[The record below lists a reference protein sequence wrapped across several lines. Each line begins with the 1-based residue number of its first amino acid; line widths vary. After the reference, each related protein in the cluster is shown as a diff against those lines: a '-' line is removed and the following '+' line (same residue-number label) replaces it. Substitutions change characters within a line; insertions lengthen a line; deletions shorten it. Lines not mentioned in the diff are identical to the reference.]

1 MLYLVD
7 TGVLLRAVD
16 RHCPEHS
23 AIMLALRELRKRRDS
38 LAVSAQSIREFW
50 NVSTRPTT
58 SRGGYG
64 RTIERTIRWVRSF
77 ERILRILPE
86 TPATFARWR
95 DLVERHQVRGVQVH
109 DANLVA
115 VAEVYGADAMLT
127 LNPRDFTRFSK
138 NVRVLTPDQVV
149 APPSP

>member
-16 RHCPEHS
+16 RHCAEHAS
-23 AIMLALRELRKRRDS
+23 IMQAFRELRKRRDS

-58 SRGGYG
+58 ARGGYG
-64 RTIERTIRWVRSF
+64 RTVERTVRWIKSF
-77 ERILRILPE
+77 ERFARILPE

-95 DLVERHQVRGVQVH
+95 AIAQQHQVRGVQVH

-115 VAEVYGADAMLT
+115 VAEVYGADAILT
-127 LNPRDFTRFSK
+127 LNPRDFSRFSA
-138 NVRVLTPDQVV
+138 VRSVTPVQVLAQQ
-149 APPSP
+149 AP